1 MKVIPIILSGGSG
14 KRLWPLSRQSYPKQF
29 LSLNSENTMFQE
41 TLISLERLKSIEIDH
56 QYGRV
61 KNDLK

>member
-1 MKVIPIILSGGSG
+1 MKVIPIILSGVSG

-41 TLISLERLKSIEIDH
+41 TLIRLERLKSIEIDD